1 MPQYHDAMLDHV
13 GVGVKNVFWPDQVIT
28 PSRPPRARAHR
39 ARSLL
44 ASLKRHRAIYTV
56 SPPSSTTYTPPTTT
70 SCSREQQQE
79 RHLLARSRSYTESH
93 AVSPSTWSRTS
104 SPTWS
109 ARSLSSLASQ
119 SMTPTPSCVDLA
131 APSPSPCVTPH
142 PSYSPTPTPPTTP
155 VSLPRNSRGHGCC
168 RGNSPPLN
176 PHCLPPTRPSPRAG
190 GWASAPGSPTE
201 LSRGWPP
208 AASRRPPRVVE
219 GTEGEVGGGEAECE
233 KWVLC
238 TLARPASRN
247 RRIQKMNQMSMAKNT
262 EQYHQWLQDTPKP
275 NKGGRAN
282 LLGRA
287 LSFKDRLEG
296 KFTGMKSPM
305 RPNTGK
311 IVKVEPSG
319 NNETLHNKVEHVW
332 RALDF
337 YKDVVDKSSTDMLPG
352 SATVVLEMVVAL
364 NLALKPAFSN
374 QSSNAV
380 ASVLASVHQSVA
392 ELVRWSDQLLLHED
406 DSHNTKTVDEVVL
419 AVREA
424 VQALVDLAADKEN
437 FYTPDSSIIPSS
449 VDNNNSI
456 EKSPAYCSNRHSDIS
471 SHRNSLPEIKADS
484 PTEKNGSFLLPC
496 DNSTKLSHSR
506 SSDSILTG
514 SEVESPPP
522 KPPLPFGRS
531 DVAPP
536 LPPKKKSTKGSS
548 PENYAANAKYLPS
561 PVGHSPHLNHS
572 HDGSSSE
579 WADHNIG
586 SSSLSTSLERGSGTT
601 RFPIHVSPA
610 SSLDCMNQPHD
621 EPPTSRTSLN
631 SCSSLPDRPD
641 LDFESAVHKNLR
653 IEIPGPGDTILPISQ
668 RMPSVYNLG
677 TNQGF
682 RSISSM
688 QSISSSTSTSSI
700 SHGYSSKFTSES
712 TAVMQSRSQTS
723 FSSSQ
728 GENHLISVQVRPAL
742 PAKQRQYHG
751 GGSSEGR
758 ATSTYDNV
766 DRVDGADIRYIS
778 GDPSPKLPPKAN
790 NVDLGSS
797 SSSSTSSVNSTST
810 FSIIS
815 NSSSISS
822 QGGSCVQFRQKN
834 KLDIY
839 GSDDNPPPLPVK
851 KKYVH
856 DYMKL
861 FGQVSEPNP
870 LEFLRHSVHQMHLV
884 SNMESHLLDH
894 GDDHDPY
901 HTTTFTGIIEGMEPM
916 SQPPAL
922 PPKMRRLHIVQ
933 QTRQSLPASSHSV
946 PFMDSNI
953 DPSQQNF
960 ILDDNSLCRKSV
972 EEKDEPEEVIIK
984 DQSREIEKKKEIEK
998 KEEEVEEE
1006 EEEGPLDLLDV
1017 RDYLI
1022 LKKEGDETPDVRGGP
1037 VDSLIVHASKANK
1050 NDFLYQEAFLTT
1062 YRTFI
1067 SPKDL
1072 VNKLLTRYNKFVS
1085 SPDVER
1091 QKAARNAFSLLVR
1104 VVDDLAITDLN
1115 NVILETL
1122 TTFEYT
1128 LLCRGELLLA
1138 RALRRK
1144 IVEKL
1149 EARKRYYTPKENFN
1163 IASLAVTTKQ
1173 STLLDFRSREIA
1185 EQMTL
1190 LDAELF
1196 LTMEIPEVLL
1206 WASEQNEEKSP
1217 NLTTFTEH
1225 FNKMS
1230 YWARSRIL
1238 EQEDSKD
1245 REKYVMKFISIM
1257 KHLRKINNFNSYLA
1271 LLSALDSAPI
1281 RRLEWQRTITD
1292 GLKEYCALIDSS
1304 SSFRA
1309 YRQAL
1314 SDSTP
1319 PCIPYIGLILQDL
1332 TFVNIGN
1339 NDLMPDGNVNFSKR
1353 WQQFHIL
1360 DNMKRF
1366 KKCQYTFK
1374 KNEKIIAFFNNFEA
1388 YLNEEALWFI
1398 SERIKPRGGKKK

>member
-1 MPQYHDAMLDHV
+1 M
-13 GVGVKNVFWPDQVIT
+13 
-28 PSRPPRARAHR
+28 
-39 ARSLL
+39 
-44 ASLKRHRAIYTV
+44 
-56 SPPSSTTYTPPTTT
+56 
-70 SCSREQQQE
+70 
-79 RHLLARSRSYTESH
+79 
-93 AVSPSTWSRTS
+93 
-104 SPTWS
+104 
-109 ARSLSSLASQ
+109 
-119 SMTPTPSCVDLA
+119 
-131 APSPSPCVTPH
+131 
-142 PSYSPTPTPPTTP
+142 
-155 VSLPRNSRGHGCC
+155 
-168 RGNSPPLN
+168 
-176 PHCLPPTRPSPRAG
+176 
-190 GWASAPGSPTE
+190 
-201 LSRGWPP
+201 
-208 AASRRPPRVVE
+208 VVYVVYRQ
-219 GTEGEVGGGEAECE
+219 EVGLLPEWVRKWHSTEA
-233 KWVLC
+233 
-238 TLARPASRN
+238 LA
-247 RRIQKMNQMSMAKNT
+247 QVYAK
-262 EQYHQWLQDTPKP
+262 QPDPLQRALLHTFHRLPDTPKP

-728 GENHLISVQVRPAL
+728 VSSKVVCSSQRLLSYTATRSSTSSSSSSSSCASEGENHLISVQVRPAL

-766 DRVDGADIRYIS
+766 DRVDGADIRYILNS
-778 GDPSPKLPPKAN
+778 CVFVSRLVTHGQLSTRYCEGCTSLDLSYDPPH
-790 NVDLGSS
+790 
-797 SSSSTSSVNSTST
+797 SSTPKSKRKHLLDSSAVHQELHDLND
-810 FSIIS
+810 
-815 NSSSISS
+815 
-822 QGGSCVQFRQKN
+822 
-834 KLDIY
+834 LDIA
-839 GSDDNPPPLPVK
+839 S
-851 KKYVH
+851 VH

>member
-522 KPPLPFGRS
+522 KPPLPFG
-531 DVAPP
+531 
-536 LPPKKKSTKGSS
+536 
-548 PENYAANAKYLPS
+548 
-561 PVGHSPHLNHS
+561 
-572 HDGSSSE
+572 
-579 WADHNIG
+579 
-586 SSSLSTSLERGSGTT
+586 
-601 RFPIHVSPA
+601 
-610 SSLDCMNQPHD
+610 
-621 EPPTSRTSLN
+621 
-631 SCSSLPDRPD
+631 
-641 LDFESAVHKNLR
+641 
-653 IEIPGPGDTILPISQ
+653 
-668 RMPSVYNLG
+668 
-677 TNQGF
+677 
-682 RSISSM
+682 
-688 QSISSSTSTSSI
+688 I